1 MKKGD
6 IEKSLKRFLKRKVSY
21 SLSLLIAF
29 MITGGISL
37 GAGITAE
44 EIQETKGD
52 LLTKIQTEREEIKR
66 KIAENERMIKEYNSD
81 FVELVRKGD
90 FYSKPLFNST
100 QVFLSYQYLDN
111 GKMKDRTDKEFKE
124 TIDAINE
131 HYGTKSG
138 RSLLRA
144 TGNVGKDKIMAGN
157 GVAVDTEVFR
167 ETIEV
172 GANIKPIEPEL
183 PIINPSVS
191 VNVSTPTVNLGALP
205 GTVSP
210 TMPTMPTITAPVVS
224 IPSSPSGVSVSIT
237 TPAAVDKI
245 TVTAPTITIP
255 TAPGDK
261 LITVNT
267 PTAPNGYDP
276 TIIIPPVT
284 PATPVVTP
292 ISLTIPT
299 LSTVSY
305 GNGDG
310 SWFWNTAGSNGI
322 ISQVIM
328 TSGNW
333 NIVMA
338 GTGTN
343 ATDAIN
349 SEIKNYTAKFP
360 ATYTASS
367 ISNQT
372 YSGNNIGSGKA
383 GIYRIVGSP
392 YSSFGAAT
400 KVTIDATNRTGTNL
414 RQFIHIDPHGDQAQ
428 PLANIADISASEKNE
443 AAAILAAYTSTNVTQ
458 EANTQVLALN
468 GEISVT
474 GNLMNLVGAQGHS
487 NNGRNVLL
495 LNTGKIKINGDKNI
509 VFAYTPAGDSANRYY
524 ITSNYGT
531 GSIVIENGTSN
542 FIMFMDRDTNNKHI
556 LNFKNNAHMEIKD
569 GTSNV
574 GVFLKKSTFDGTID
588 LIKPI
593 ILSGGTKNI
602 AVYQVN
608 ESRNNMNVRS
618 VLKAD
623 ITGGD
628 KNVGFYGEMPQ
639 TIASHEFNLGGTSE
653 NGVGVYSGANLVI
666 GTGNIN
672 LTGGTGNIGL
682 FAKGG
687 NIVTTGNINLTGGTG
702 NMIAFSDSGKVIT
715 INGNV
720 KIGNVSSNLAINNT
734 IPLYVTGAN
743 SKIEIANDKLEM
755 NLSGDS
761 IGVYSTTNGEFIAN
775 RSSLTHS
782 GTGFGGGI
790 VEPTASVN
798 IYVEGTTI
806 SGVVKGV
813 GLFANN
819 GGKISTK
826 NTYVKVKNG
835 SVGIASIGNNSNID
849 ITNGIVDYEGSGYA
863 VYSDGTGKINL
874 TNGEIILRGKA
885 TALELDLS
893 GTNPITLT
901 GSKIVVM
908 SNDAVGVNLKNT
920 GPLNI
925 STLETDIGVALG
937 GVSIV
942 SGTDGTQIFDK
953 YKIAAVDGGTL
964 NINANMDKSD
974 TNTSSAGF
982 FYYRRFLGQR
992 LELNVFN
999 GIEVKSEIN
1008 SSEASIYFKDQ
1019 VVGLEMSSSNSA
1031 TSATDAQ
1038 INLAANSKIIAD
1050 RTDAG
1055 AGAIGLYM
1063 NFGKV
1068 DIAGGAKVEVEK
1080 GANTI
1085 NDKGVGIYA
1094 VNGSTVSNAGDI
1106 EVSGKEA
1113 IGILGMAY
1121 REDSSK
1127 TPIVNE
1133 FGTGGIFTAQGK
1145 VKITNSGNITL
1156 DGTGSIGIYAYNN
1169 NSTGAKGDVLV
1180 TNTATGEIKVGH
1192 SSGSNVAIGIYGD
1205 KATISNLG
1213 KVSVGDGGVAIY
1225 AKNGTEVTKLGTL
1238 DLGADGVGVMLDGT
1252 SDLSATTVTVTSNN
1266 TGTLGK
1272 TAIYYKGTGGETK
1285 NIGVAVNALALDK
1298 GTAIYAEDMSVS
1310 SSGALSIGTSGVGIY
1325 IKGSSTN
1332 TGTNTGTITLG
1343 AGKTGAVGMYTKT
1356 ANILNDTTTGII
1368 NVNDASQIGMYAEG
1382 SGVKAI
1388 NQGIINLNVDGTTGI
1403 YVKAGAVTELN
1414 TGNKIVFGGKSSVGV
1429 FAENSSVNF
1438 KDNQTLTSTNENKN
1452 IFVYGKDATVGIDSG
1467 KTVTIDGVGTPTTPG
1482 NKTVGIY
1489 LENVSTGSTFNGTG
1503 KLNVTNEAVGIY
1515 SKGNN
1520 TLNVDVTAT
1529 GERQLVYLL
1538 MEHQLYQEQ

>member
-474 GNLMNLVGAQGHS
+474 GNL
-487 NNGRNVLL
+487 
-495 LNTGKIKINGDKNI
+495 
-509 VFAYTPAGDSANRYY
+509 
-524 ITSNYGT
+524 
-531 GSIVIENGTSN
+531 
-542 FIMFMDRDTNNKHI
+542 
-556 LNFKNNAHMEIKD
+556 
-569 GTSNV
+569 
-574 GVFLKKSTFDGTID
+574 
-588 LIKPI
+588 
-593 ILSGGTKNI
+593 
-602 AVYQVN
+602 
-608 ESRNNMNVRS
+608 
-618 VLKAD
+618 
-623 ITGGD
+623 
-628 KNVGFYGEMPQ
+628 
-639 TIASHEFNLGGTSE
+639 
-653 NGVGVYSGANLVI
+653 
-666 GTGNIN
+666 
-672 LTGGTGNIGL
+672 
-682 FAKGG
+682 
-687 NIVTTGNINLTGGTG
+687 
-702 NMIAFSDSGKVIT
+702 
-715 INGNV
+715 
-720 KIGNVSSNLAINNT
+720 
-734 IPLYVTGAN
+734 
-743 SKIEIANDKLEM
+743 
-755 NLSGDS
+755 
-761 IGVYSTTNGEFIAN
+761 
-775 RSSLTHS
+775 
-782 GTGFGGGI
+782 
-790 VEPTASVN
+790 
-798 IYVEGTTI
+798 
-806 SGVVKGV
+806 
-813 GLFANN
+813 
-819 GGKISTK
+819 
-826 NTYVKVKNG
+826 
-835 SVGIASIGNNSNID
+835 
-849 ITNGIVDYEGSGYA
+849 
-863 VYSDGTGKINL
+863 
-874 TNGEIILRGKA
+874 
-885 TALELDLS
+885 
-893 GTNPITLT
+893 
-901 GSKIVVM
+901 
-908 SNDAVGVNLKNT
+908 
-920 GPLNI
+920 
-925 STLETDIGVALG
+925 
-937 GVSIV
+937 
-942 SGTDGTQIFDK
+942 
-953 YKIAAVDGGTL
+953 
-964 NINANMDKSD
+964 
-974 TNTSSAGF
+974 
-982 FYYRRFLGQR
+982 
-992 LELNVFN
+992 
-999 GIEVKSEIN
+999 
-1008 SSEASIYFKDQ
+1008 
-1019 VVGLEMSSSNSA
+1019 
-1031 TSATDAQ
+1031 
-1038 INLAANSKIIAD
+1038 
-1050 RTDAG
+1050 
-1055 AGAIGLYM
+1055 
-1063 NFGKV
+1063 
-1068 DIAGGAKVEVEK
+1068 
-1080 GANTI
+1080 
-1085 NDKGVGIYA
+1085 
-1094 VNGSTVSNAGDI
+1094 
-1106 EVSGKEA
+1106 
-1113 IGILGMAY
+1113 
-1121 REDSSK
+1121 
-1127 TPIVNE
+1127 
-1133 FGTGGIFTAQGK
+1133 
-1145 VKITNSGNITL
+1145 
-1156 DGTGSIGIYAYNN
+1156 
-1169 NSTGAKGDVLV
+1169 
-1180 TNTATGEIKVGH
+1180 
-1192 SSGSNVAIGIYGD
+1192 
-1205 KATISNLG
+1205 
-1213 KVSVGDGGVAIY
+1213 
-1225 AKNGTEVTKLGTL
+1225 
-1238 DLGADGVGVMLDGT
+1238 
-1252 SDLSATTVTVTSNN
+1252 
-1266 TGTLGK
+1266 
-1272 TAIYYKGTGGETK
+1272 
-1285 NIGVAVNALALDK
+1285 
-1298 GTAIYAEDMSVS
+1298 
-1310 SSGALSIGTSGVGIY
+1310 
-1325 IKGSSTN
+1325 
-1332 TGTNTGTITLG
+1332 
-1343 AGKTGAVGMYTKT
+1343 
-1356 ANILNDTTTGII
+1356 
-1368 NVNDASQIGMYAEG
+1368 
-1382 SGVKAI
+1382 
-1388 NQGIINLNVDGTTGI
+1388 
-1403 YVKAGAVTELN
+1403 
-1414 TGNKIVFGGKSSVGV
+1414 
-1429 FAENSSVNF
+1429 
-1438 KDNQTLTSTNENKN
+1438 
-1452 IFVYGKDATVGIDSG
+1452 
-1467 KTVTIDGVGTPTTPG
+1467 
-1482 NKTVGIY
+1482 
-1489 LENVSTGSTFNGTG
+1489 
-1503 KLNVTNEAVGIY
+1503 
-1515 SKGNN
+1515 
-1520 TLNVDVTAT
+1520 
-1529 GERQLVYLL
+1529 
-1538 MEHQLYQEQ
+1538 